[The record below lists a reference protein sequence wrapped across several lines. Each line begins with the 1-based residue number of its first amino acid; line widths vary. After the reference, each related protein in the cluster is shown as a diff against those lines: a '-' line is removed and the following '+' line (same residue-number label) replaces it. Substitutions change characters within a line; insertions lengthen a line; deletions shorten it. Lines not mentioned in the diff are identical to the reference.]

1 MLSCAFWLRLLEVW
15 CSACERLFIVFTP
28 ARETAL
34 PSCLGSDLHMGERRE
49 EGEQGVFLLTQHK
62 SDTKCFHLKRVT
74 VSNSQ

>member
-34 PSCLGSDLHMGERRE
+34 PSCLGSALHMGERRE
-49 EGEQGVFLLTQHK
+49 GEEVFLLTQHK
-62 SDTKCFHLKRVT
+62 SDTKCFDLKHVAVT
-74 VSNSQ
+74 VSESL

>member
-34 PSCLGSDLHMGERRE
+34 PSCLGSALHTGERRE
-49 EGEQGVFLLTQHK
+49 EGKEEEEEGGVSIDTTQK
-62 SDTKCFHLKRVT
+62 
-74 VSNSQ
+74 